1 MTSLGTKINRLHRKI
16 GETLTIIRDSGNV
29 DGEYCL
35 IESNAQVTKPFI
47 REFFQDGF
55 FDHDT
60 NVTAG
65 DLVWVSDGRYFMVMN
80 MTPERFQNG
89 TIEQAAVLYK
99 CNVSGQLYRYSGEA
113 TWDDDYDLVAAPVLI
128 KSDCYGLLTEA
139 LYGNDLNENRELGNL
154 GLQEHELYIPASVGV
169 EVHDRY
175 QVSSGE
181 YYRVETIAKRRY
193 ENIDVA
199 IVGEDTR

>member
-1 MTSLGTKINRLHRKI
+1 MSRI
-16 GETLTIIRDSGNV
+16 GERINKALRTGLTFTINRDSG
-29 DGEYCL
+29 DLSGEYCML
-35 IESNAQVTKPFI
+35 ELNAQATKPFI
-47 REFFQDGF
+47 KEFFLSATFGY
-55 FDHDT
+55 DT
-60 NVTAG
+60 EARAG
-65 DLVWVSDGRYFMVMN
+65 DKITSSDGRHLMVMTL
-80 MTPERFQNG
+80 TPE
-89 TIEQAAVLYK
+89 ILKDSVAAYDGVCYK

-154 GLQEHELYIPASVGV
+154 GLQEHELYIPSSVGV
-169 EVHDRY
+169 EIHDRY

-181 YYRVETIAKRRY
+181 YYRIETIAKRRY